1 MQNLREFQKG
11 FCITPV
17 KERISG
23 KKYLPND
30 RITNFEILN
39 MMISQN
45 IIQNFPV
52 RVENIEIEE
61 KIFGP
66 AVSTLKGRTIRKSPK
81 VVVDHLI
88 EIIR

>member
-1 MQNLREFQKG
+1 
-11 FCITPV
+11 
-17 KERISG
+17 
-23 KKYLPND
+23 
-30 RITNFEILN
+30 

-66 AVSTLKGRTIRKSPK
+66 VVSTLKGRTMRKRPK
-81 VVVDHLI
+81 VVVDDLI
-88 EIIR
+88 KIIREIIGNN